1 MNKQDFLSELSKDG
15 SESILSAHYDIKA
28 QMPIDNAIMLLA
40 AGFSDCSYSND
51 ECPSYCIDTPS
62 PLPLDALVL
71 MYCPRTEEEKREPII
86 YGEHKPWTVFVYGTG
101 EHEKAFLWLKDAIA
115 YYVKIN
121 AQQLHSL
128 TEDK

>member
-15 SESILSAHYDIKA
+15 SATLATHYDQKE

-86 YGEHKPWTVFVYGTG
+86 YGEHKPWTVFVYGLG
-101 EHEKAFLWLKDAIA
+101 SHQKAFLWLKDAIA

-121 AQQLHSL
+121 AEQLHSL
-128 TEDK
+128 TEDKH

>member
-1 MNKQDFLSELSKDG
+1 MTKEDFLSELSTQG
-15 SESILSAHYDIKA
+15 SATLATHYNQKA

-40 AGFSDCSYSND
+40 SGFSDCSYSSD

-62 PLPLDALVL
+62 PLPLDSLVL
-71 MYCPRTEEEKREPII
+71 MYCPRAEKEKRERII
-86 YGEHKPWTVFVYGTG
+86 YGDHRPWTVFVYGTG

-128 TEDK
+128 TEGNK